1 MRKRLYLCRLGR
13 LLPKEFKNEHII
25 SWIFL
30 RGDFELLD
38 VPFVLLFKK
47 HHACFFVCWGCLL
60 PLCRHFC
67 SFNWDISSIDAAQKA
82 AINWVLSCSRGKGSR
97 PAVVL
102 YRQTI
107 FKSES
112 S

>member
-13 LLPKEFKNEHII
+13 HLPKEFKNEHII

-47 HHACFFVCWGCLL
+47 HHACFLSVGAASC
-60 PLCRHFC
+60 HYA
-67 SFNWDISSIDAAQKA
+67 DIF
-82 AINWVLSCSRGKGSR
+82 
-97 PAVVL
+97 VVL
-102 YRQTI
+102 IGI
-107 FKSES
+107 FRV
-112 S
+112 